1 LHDDLKK
8 MTGRKRNRNA
18 EALKNRSGFRIS
30 RKPFVDITA
39 TEERQ
44 ELPDPIGL
52 GHEHGARILFAIAKD
67 PGTIFA
73 SWNIDWPALFEKV
86 VPVDRQVHLRLH
98 RADGLEERTVAVE
111 PLAAMHYLT
120 TSGTHASYRV
130 EIGYYEPADAWHSV
144 AMSPEIV
151 TPPDKAT
158 ETKDVD
164 LATIPFHIGFQQL
177 LDLFG
182 VSNGTALANVISDFQ
197 ERLMTAEKPANLSH
211 HAREILRKLDLSLSQ
226 VASAWCGFEQID
238 WEKLARR
245 NDALAESSA
254 SSPSRGFERDWISG
268 GS

>member
-1 LHDDLKK
+1 
-8 MTGRKRNRNA
+8 MTERKRNRTA
-18 EALKNRSGFRIS
+18 EALKRSGFRIS
-30 RKPFVDITA
+30 TKPLLHITA
-39 TEERQ
+39 AEERQ
-44 ELPDPIGL
+44 ELPHTIGL
-52 GHEHGARILFAIAKD
+52 GREHCARILFAIAKD
-67 PGTIFA
+67 PRTIFA

-98 RADGLEERTVAVE
+98 RADGLQERTVAVD

-120 TSGTHASYRV
+120 TLGTHASYRV

-158 ETKDVD
+158 ETKEVD

-182 VSNGTALANVISDFQ
+182 VSNGTALANVISNFQ
-197 ERLMTAEKPANLSH
+197 KRLMTAEKPADLSH
-211 HAREILRKLDLSLSQ
+211 HAREILRKLDLSLSE
-226 VASAWCGFEQID
+226 VASAWRAFEQID
-238 WEKLARR
+238 REKLARR
-245 NDALAESSA
+245 TDALAESRA
-254 SSPSRGFERDWISG
+254 SSPSHGFERDGISG